1 MTFVRRFL
9 LIMLVLL
16 ILLSNLPAI
25 AAEEVV
31 VVLDPGH
38 GGKDNGSFG
47 VLNGTTYTEKQLN
60 DIVTAHLYDSLGNY
74 EGIKVYLTRY
84 DDSKPSLQTRST
96 IAGDLKADLMISLH
110 MNSLENAAYWGGTE
124 ILVHSGNY
132 LPQAAKDATSIANDI
147 LNRFTKH
154 GLKNRGVKTR
164 TIDGDDADFYLY
176 PNGAYGDY
184 YGIIRY
190 ATSMNV
196 PAMIIEHGFM
206 SNASDL
212 AFLSKSEN
220 LKKLADET
228 AAAVASHFGL
238 AKGNGNK
245 VTMKIQEDLTLGDIP
260 TTLTVGDEIPSL
272 TASGGSGSGQ
282 LRFESNDCEVIKI
295 EGNKLIAVGPGNA
308 NITAVRGTDGEY
320 QAKTS
325 DNYIRIAVKEPYV
338 PTPTP
343 TATPTQAPTPTPIST
358 PTQTQT
364 TASVPTQISTIVPTQ
379 TPSETNTQ
387 MPASSSIT
395 SSPQATNKVSD
406 GDSSADDFWTV
417 ILIIAG
423 VFAAFIAISVV
434 LLVKSN
440 NKNRRKYYN

>member
-1 MTFVRRFL
+1 
-9 LIMLVLL
+9 
-16 ILLSNLPAI
+16 
-25 AAEEVV
+25 
-31 VVLDPGH
+31 
-38 GGKDNGSFG
+38 
-47 VLNGTTYTEKQLN
+47 
-60 DIVTAHLYDSLGNY
+60 
-74 EGIKVYLTRY
+74 
-84 DDSKPSLQTRST
+84 
-96 IAGDLKADLMISLH
+96 

-132 LPQAAKDATSIANDI
+132 LPQAAKDTTSIANDI

-190 ATSMNV
+190 ATAMNV

-417 ILIIAG
+417 ISIIAG

-440 NKNRRKYYN
+440 NKNRRKH